1 LDVVLD
7 SAALLMVYD
16 SQLRDEAEVSSALT
30 WQRHGPLIW
39 ATYPAGRGF
48 VTYRELPADAAAVTV
63 LVTATINHFSVNPH
77 TSAVEWKT
85 RGHDRVFDLPA
96 ILRAHGFVAGDV
108 ESVMMG
114 EARSLAADVPLP
126 AGVTVRRVCS
136 EADVRRMCAMQAE
149 VFDSDPED
157 DNTEA
162 ILHQL
167 ALGQNDLELWVAEA
181 GGMIVCA
188 GRLEPIPGTVV
199 AGIWGGCTRAEWRG
213 RGIYRALTAERAR
226 SALRRGCSILHS
238 DSTQSSRP
246 ILQRSGFVKATTTT
260 PYTWRRSRRR
270 KPA

>member
-1 LDVVLD
+1 MLD
-7 SAALLMVYD
+7 SAALLTVYD
-16 SQLRDEAEVSSALT
+16 SQLRDKAEVSSALT

-39 ATYPAGRGF
+39 ATYIAGQGF
-48 VTYRELPADAAAVTV
+48 VTYRELPDGAAVNA
-63 LVTATINHFSVNPH
+63 LVKATINHFSGNPH
-77 TSAVEWKT
+77 ISAVEWKT
-85 RGHDRVFDLPA
+85 RGHDPVSDLPA
-96 ILRAHGFVAGDV
+96 ILRAHAFVAGDV

-114 EARSLAADVPLP
+114 EARALAVDVPLP
-126 AGVTVRRVCS
+126 AGVTIRRVCS
-136 EADVRRMCAMQAE
+136 EADVRRICAMQAE

-181 GGMIVCA
+181 AGMIVCA

-238 DSTQSSRP
+238 DSTESSRP
-246 ILQRSGFVKATTTT
+246 ILQRSGFAKVTTTT
-260 PYTWRRSRRR
+260 PYTWRRSQRP